1 MHVNAASQRQS
12 HALTLTHTRAGLPG
26 AGRGVC
32 GGSGPL
38 LATLDSGVVHPV
50 AGQQR
55 EDEVRRLG
63 AEVRLA
69 LHLARFP
76 QLPEPLVIHTCRED
90 PNHQHSTFEP
100 QGFMK
105 RNYRDVTSVVLKNKN
120 KQRKRRMFI

>member
-1 MHVNAASQRQS
+1 MSTPSVSVSDTHSRS
-12 HALTLTHTRAGLPG
+12 HTLGGLPG

-32 GGSGPL
+32 GGGSPL
-38 LATLDSGVVHPV
+38 LATLDGGVVHPV

-76 QLPEPLVIHTCRED
+76 QLPEPLVIHTCTED
-90 PNHQHSTFEP
+90 ANDQHRASEP

-105 RNYRDVTSVVLKNKN
+105 RISPDVTSVVLKKEN
-120 KQRKRRMFI
+120 KQNKCRMFI